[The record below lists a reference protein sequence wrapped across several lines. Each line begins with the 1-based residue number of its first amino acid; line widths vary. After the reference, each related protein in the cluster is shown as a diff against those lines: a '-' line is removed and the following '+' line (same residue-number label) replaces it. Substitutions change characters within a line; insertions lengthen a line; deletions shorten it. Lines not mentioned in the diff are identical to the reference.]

1 MYIPGDLS
9 VLTFLLV
16 CITLTAFAANSI
28 LCRMALATDAIG
40 PIEFTMVRLA
50 SGAIMLAPLLL
61 LAGKVRLNGENPE
74 AAPGGVLVLTPAH
87 IGQAAA
93 LFGYALFFSLAYIEL
108 EAGTGALVL
117 FPSVQLTMMGISVY
131 LGNRVSLLETIGFAL
146 ALCGLVYLMLPGA
159 SAPSL
164 VGLTMMAL
172 SGISWGIYSMLGRN
186 SSRPILATVRNFL
199 FCLPACLVLFGVVV
213 IRTSGG
219 SPANAQPG
227 GMLLAVMSGAVASG
241 GGYVLWYIS
250 LRRISITVAA
260 IGQLAVP
267 ILAATG
273 GIIFLDESL
282 TLRLIL
288 ASLLIL
294 GGIVVAVLGRKRP
307 APIRASTVD
316 N

>member
-1 MYIPGDLS
+1 MYISGDLS

-61 LAGKVRLNGENPE
+61 AGQVRLNGENPE
-74 AAPGGVLVLTPAH
+74 SAPGEVLALTPAH

-93 LFGYALFFSLAYIEL
+93 LFGYALCFSLAYIEL

-117 FPSVQLTMMGISVY
+117 FPAVQLTMMGISVY

-146 ALCGLVYLMLPGA
+146 ALFGLVYLMLPGA

-164 VGLTMMAL
+164 LGMTMMAL
-172 SGISWGIYSMLGRN
+172 SGISWGVYSMLGRN
-186 SSRPILATVRNFL
+186 SGRPILATARNFL
-199 FCLPACLVLFGVVV
+199 FCLPACLVLFGVIVL
-213 IRTSGG
+213 RASGG
-219 SPANAQPG
+219 YPANVQSG
-227 GMLLAVMSGAVASG
+227 GILLAVMSGAVASG

-250 LRRISITVAA
+250 LRRISTTAAA

-273 GIIFLDESL
+273 GIIFLAESL

-307 APIRASTVD
+307 APAQAAAVD